1 VFPKAVRKIDTSVV
15 IKYLEGE
22 LFMAYGG
29 PETVLSDNG
38 SQFRSHAFQKLMQ
51 QYGVT
56 HTLTAVHTPQANAS
70 ERANRSVISTIRA
83 YLRPDQKDW
92 EVYLSRICFALR
104 SSVHASIGTSSYLLL
119 RKLNLL
125 FF

>member
-70 ERANRSVISTIRA
+70 DA
-83 YLRPDQKDW
+83 
-92 EVYLSRICFALR
+92 
-104 SSVHASIGTSSYLLL
+104 
-119 RKLNLL
+119 
-125 FF
+125 